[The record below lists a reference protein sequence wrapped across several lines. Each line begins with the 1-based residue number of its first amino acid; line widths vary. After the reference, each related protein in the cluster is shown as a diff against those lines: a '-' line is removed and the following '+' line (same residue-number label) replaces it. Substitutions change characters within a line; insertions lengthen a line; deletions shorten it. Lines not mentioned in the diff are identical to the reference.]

1 MATITN
7 TAWNTINTVIKLC
20 RDGEQAFAAAAE
32 VVDRDELKTELLRH
46 SHERAGFAAALANA
60 IAGKSYAGHP
70 FGPPSSCAIQP
81 GWMDVPHV
89 KAGDNVQTM
98 LAACEGR
105 EDSAAEAYAEA
116 MTASLPG
123 RIAELVSNQY
133 PVIKANHDRMR
144 SLRVAADQR

>member
-7 TAWNTINTVIKLC
+7 TAWNTINTVIKRC

-32 VVDRDELKTELLRH
+32 LIDRDELKTEMLRH
-46 SHERAGFAAALANA
+46 SRERAGFAAALANA
-60 IAGKSYAGHP
+60 IAEKGYTTHP
-70 FGPPSSCAIQP
+70 FGPGPIPS

-89 KAGDNVQTM
+89 QVGDNVQAM
-98 LAACEGR
+98 LAACEWR

-116 MTASLPG
+116 MTSPLPG

-133 PVIKANHDRMR
+133 PVIKANHDRIR
-144 SLRVAADQR
+144 SLRVAANQR